1 MKGRTGEDRQRHG
14 RDDLIYLI
22 ATLKIRPGSQAA
34 VVEAATPCIHAT
46 RREEGCLRYDLLV
59 SVLEPETLVFV
70 EQWETREA
78 LEAHFA
84 TPHLLAWRAG
94 LAPHKLEG
102 RIEIVHP
109 DRVEAL

>member
-1 MKGRTGEDRQRHG
+1 M
-14 RDDLIYLI
+14 IYLI

-34 VVEAATPCIHAT
+34 VVAAATPCIHAT
-46 RREEGCLRYDLLV
+46 RQEAGCLRYDLLA

-78 LEAHFA
+78 LDAHFA

-109 DRVEAL
+109 DHVEQL